1 MNTSSDTLSNKEQDQ
16 VETARQ
22 EPQPVSQTELVQL
35 GKVSDTHGGWLGSKP
50 DVGLG
55 FITY

>member
-1 MNTSSDTLSNKEQDQ
+1 MNTSSDTRSNQEPSRI
-16 VETARQ
+16 ETARQ
-22 EPQPVSQTELVQL
+22 EPQTMSQTELVQL
-35 GKVSDTHGGWLGSKP
+35 GKVSDTQGGWVGTKL

>member
-1 MNTSSDTLSNKEQDQ
+1 MNISSDTRSNKQQDQ

-22 EPQPVSQTELVQL
+22 EPQPVPQMELVQL
-35 GKVSDTHGGWLGSKP
+35 GKVSDTRGGWLGTKP